1 VSQDEEMRFSD
12 EELTRFRQEFVLH
25 RGQMDVFRDE
35 QDRRWT
41 QIGDHLER
49 IERAQDRNTQNLGI
63 LIDETRGIIQFN
75 KDIQGAA
82 RIGKGF
88 QSFLTYLVKLGAAG
102 GAIATE
108 IYFILDHFGKGGPPA
123 S

>member
-49 IERAQDRNTQNLGI
+49 IERAQDRNTQNLGV

-102 GAIATE
+102 GAIATA